1 MHIMINTRILSR
13 VIITLAILSGF
24 IKAQAGFGD
33 SADDTFLNTKVGA
46 KVTVYNSAGDY
57 AVVAVD
63 EDSFN
68 KLLDSIYANDTTT
81 MKVMLLG
88 GKLFTVDNDT
98 PVLVLDKA
106 VFNHLQSV
114 FKVRVLQGENA
125 DKVGWLPARA
135 TR

>member
-1 MHIMINTRILSR
+1 MERMNRGIASPVCIIL
-13 VIITLAILSGF
+13 VILFGLLKVHVGLSSSDNDF
-24 IKAQAGFGD
+24 F
-33 SADDTFLNTKVGA
+33 SETKIGSQVS
-46 KVTVYNSAGDY
+46 VYNSTGDY

-68 KLLDSIYANDTTT
+68 RLLDAAYAKDTTT
-81 MKVMLLG
+81 MKVMFLG
-88 GKLFTVDNDT
+88 GKLFTVDNNT

-106 VFNHLQSV
+106 VFKHLQSV
-114 FKVRVLQGENA
+114 FKIRVLKGQNA